1 MDCDKGVRSGYD
13 VSNLKPTLT
22 VKGAEILKQLDS
34 EDLKNLA
41 KRCGLSSSGSK
52 EQVVYRIAG
61 RIPPSEVSQID
72 SDLSTQE
79 KSLESRIS
87 ELQKMKLN
95 ELKSLCVEYGIHYG
109 SSSKNKLAIRL
120 AKHELNGKDEEIM
133 EREIS
138 TFLNDVGK
146 INGDTKP
153 FVTNLYA
160 TSFNYNDRFNKLLS
174 LISYKPRKTSEEIT
188 LFIGLIE
195 MAIVQTW
202 CLYKSETIDDN
213 DGESLKDFTKQLAH
227 SIFQDYN

>member
-1 MDCDKGVRSGYD
+1 
-13 VSNLKPTLT
+13 
-22 VKGAEILKQLDS
+22 
-34 EDLKNLA
+34 
-41 KRCGLSSSGSK
+41 
-52 EQVVYRIAG
+52 
-61 RIPPSEVSQID
+61 
-72 SDLSTQE
+72 
-79 KSLESRIS
+79 
-87 ELQKMKLN
+87 MKLN